1 MDPSATMSGC
11 LEMMEKPPSKDQKRH
26 WTEVYAQTP
35 AFFGEEPSGFARWA
49 LERLRAEGVGTV
61 LELGFGQGRD
71 TLFFAENGLRV
82 TALDYSEQAVREVEQ
97 AGRVRQLSERIEAGV
112 HDVRDPLPFPDS
124 AFDACYAHMLL
135 CMELTEAEIAFAL
148 AEIHRVV
155 KPGGLVLYTVRSDH
169 DKHYRAGTPLR
180 EDIYEVGGFVVHF
193 FTEEKIRR
201 LARGYDLEAIGRM
214 EEGRLP
220 RDLYVVTLR
229 RRPGPMPDQ
238 PEVTTVGNPMKKFD
252 GFFDAVREDPAL
264 EPKTRGLLFLA
275 ASLAVGCEL

>member
-1 MDPSATMSGC
+1 MG
-11 LEMMEKPPSKDQKRH
+11 KRPPKDQKRH
-26 WTEVYAQTP
+26 WTEVYARTP
-35 AFFGEEPSGFARWA
+35 AFFGEEPSGFARRA
-49 LERLRAEGVGTV
+49 LERFRAEGVGTV

-71 TLFFAENGLRV
+71 TLLFAENGLRV
-82 TALDYSEQAVREVEQ
+82 TALDYSEHAVRELEET
-97 AGRVRQLSERIEAGV
+97 ARARSLSGRIEARI
-112 HDVRDPLPFPDS
+112 HDVRDPLPFPDD

-148 AEIHRVV
+148 TEIHRVV
-155 KPGGLVLYTVRSDH
+155 RPGGPVLYTVRSDH
-169 DKHYRAGTPLR
+169 DKHYRAGTRLR

-201 LARGYDLEAIGRM
+201 LARGYDLEVIERM
-214 EEGRLP
+214 EEGNLP

-238 PEVTTVGNPMKKFD
+238 PEVTTVRNPMKKFE
-252 GFFDAVREDPAL
+252 GFFDAVRENPAL

-275 ASLAVGCEL
+275 ASLSAGCGL